1 MRNNHHPFFRIF
13 SYLGMWLIR
22 LFSIWAFNAANASM
36 SPKVVAAA
44 WF

>member
-1 MRNNHHPFFRIF
+1 MRFRNVAY
-13 SYLGMWLIR
+13 SP
-22 LFSIWAFNAANASM
+22 FSIWAFNAANASM